1 MKRPEILAPGGSF
14 SSAYYAFEAGADA
27 VYLGL
32 KDFSARKKAENFT
45 PEEIR
50 RLKTAWPD
58 KKLYLALNTLL
69 QDRDL
74 QSLLPFLP
82 QLLDLPLD
90 AVILQDYGFAALLK
104 DYLASH
110 PSAPSL
116 HASTQMA
123 VHSLQGAEFLQ
134 SQGFSRIVL
143 ARELAFQEI
152 AAIQRGVPELELEV
166 FVHGANCY
174 GFSGLCLAS
183 GLLLGRSAN
192 QGECAQVCRTWF
204 SSSEIAPSSPEA
216 RGYWFS
222 LGDRMDTHW
231 IRDLD
236 MLGIHSLKI
245 EGRMKSPAYV
255 RSAVSFCRSAL
266 DPNQQDSGESNQGAA
281 RTLHRVFHRRTE
293 PGRESNEVYPGSQGE
308 PLLTI
313 RDRVGKAYEFDVHH
327 QPHKTKKT
335 LKPRDGLQVLR
346 SKGGLLEAKAF
357 SAKFDPQ
364 GRLLAP
370 FTLQPGEVIYRT
382 RTEEDRLPEINPQR
396 FPQYKSVLTGKLDYS
411 EGLLRLE
418 VPDFC
423 YQEPVHAMLPR
434 RVGGMQSSIEKVLRQ
449 SGDNPWTVN
458 KITFGMLLL
467 EGKGRSELYFAPKA
481 LKNFRRNFYRAYAEA
496 KEAQGHG
503 LAAKLLE
510 TQPLDNRSLL
520 DFMKIRGE
528 WRYGSLPFLSHSFL
542 KDILGDP
549 KPQLP
554 IWQGRRVLVLP
565 PVLFQEKSFL
575 AQLNT
580 LLDTFPGPLAHG
592 PE

>member
-204 SSSEIAPSSPEA
+204 
-216 RGYWFS
+216 
-222 LGDRMDTHW
+222 
-231 IRDLD
+231 
-236 MLGIHSLKI
+236 
-245 EGRMKSPAYV
+245 
-255 RSAVSFCRSAL
+255 
-266 DPNQQDSGESNQGAA
+266 
-281 RTLHRVFHRRTE
+281 
-293 PGRESNEVYPGSQGE
+293 
-308 PLLTI
+308 
-313 RDRVGKAYEFDVHH
+313 
-327 QPHKTKKT
+327 
-335 LKPRDGLQVLR
+335 
-346 SKGGLLEAKAF
+346 
-357 SAKFDPQ
+357 
-364 GRLLAP
+364 
-370 FTLQPGEVIYRT
+370 
-382 RTEEDRLPEINPQR
+382 
-396 FPQYKSVLTGKLDYS
+396 
-411 EGLLRLE
+411 
-418 VPDFC
+418 
-423 YQEPVHAMLPR
+423 
-434 RVGGMQSSIEKVLRQ
+434 
-449 SGDNPWTVN
+449 
-458 KITFGMLLL
+458 
-467 EGKGRSELYFAPKA
+467 
-481 LKNFRRNFYRAYAEA
+481 
-496 KEAQGHG
+496 
-503 LAAKLLE
+503 
-510 TQPLDNRSLL
+510 
-520 DFMKIRGE
+520 
-528 WRYGSLPFLSHSFL
+528 
-542 KDILGDP
+542 
-549 KPQLP
+549 
-554 IWQGRRVLVLP
+554 
-565 PVLFQEKSFL
+565 
-575 AQLNT
+575 
-580 LLDTFPGPLAHG
+580 
-592 PE
+592 